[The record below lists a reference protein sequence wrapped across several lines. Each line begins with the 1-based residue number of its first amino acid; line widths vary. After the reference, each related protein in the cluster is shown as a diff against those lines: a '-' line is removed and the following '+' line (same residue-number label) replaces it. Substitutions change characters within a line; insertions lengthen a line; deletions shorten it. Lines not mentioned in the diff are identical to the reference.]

1 MSGQLLKIS
10 FQAWP
15 AARGTCCS
23 LIYSDLFGCA
33 GQIASPRLISLST
46 RVAAQEGIAQ
56 FQMFASTTSPR
67 AGTTDDP
74 GLKGVAD

>member
-1 MSGQLLKIS
+1 MARHLVVH
-10 FQAWP
+10 
-15 AARGTCCS
+15 AAAQFI
-23 LIYSDLFGCA
+23 LMFGCA

-46 RVAAQEGIAQ
+46 RVTAQEGIAQ